1 MNEFKKI
8 LDTIKRPFKLEVK
21 GGCQDQS
28 VVDGLENYVSLWSD
42 KARAHSLNMS
52 EMRTLSELNNLF
64 ENYSNLSP
72 IERLNRI
79 QDATKLIDT
88 FNEDIQVENPDKI
101 GEELTLFT
109 SQSKPD
115 TFLPE
120 DVQSLHESVTDSE
133 LPEVDIVRDTEV
145 SDDIGML
152 KFLGTSVQYVR
163 GIGPRRAAILRETGV
178 ETLSDLLEY
187 YPRDYL
193 DRRNFKD
200 IYQVGRSGD
209 YETIQGKVV
218 NIVDFLPR
226 RRGAPKV
233 WKFMV
238 YDETAV
244 AALVAFG
251 KRGGYMQTFLK
262 VGAELVVSGK
272 FKRNYNEIQTTDFE
286 YEILSNEDVELI
298 HTGRIV
304 PKYPLTSKLNQRSI
318 RNWIKIA
325 LDEYGDSIP
334 EVLPLEI
341 RQRQSLIDRC
351 TAVKQIHFP
360 DSHQLSQTAR
370 TRLAYDELF
379 FLELG
384 LALRKKL
391 WELQEQGIAFETD
404 SELLEKFR
412 FLLPFEL
419 TNAQKRVFDEL
430 KADMEST
437 RPMNRLLQGDVGSGK
452 TVVAAMGLTIAID
465 SGYQGA
471 LMAPTEILAEQHYHT
486 LNNLLLP
493 LGLNIIL
500 LKGDMPKKEK
510 DEAYESIKNGDAHIA
525 VGTHA
530 LIQEGVE
537 FNNLGFV
544 IIDEQHRFGVIQRK
558 TLRSKGVMPDVLVM
572 TATPIPRTLALT
584 VYGDLNVSTI
594 DELPPGRRKIDTRWV
609 PEDKRQE
616 VYRFIEEQIE
626 KGRQAFLVYPL
637 VEESEKLEDIKAA
650 TEMAEHFQNDIFPHL
665 SVGLIHGRMRS
676 VEKQEIMQSF
686 KNGEIHILVSTTVIE
701 VGIDVPNASIMLI
714 EHAERFGLAQLHQL
728 RGRVGRSSHKSYCL
742 LIADPK
748 NEDALRRV
756 KVMVR
761 TNDGFKIAEEDL
773 LIRGPGE
780 FFGTRQAGMPDLK
793 VADIENDTQLLEQ
806 ARDEAFK
813 LMESDPALKD
823 PKHQMLRAVLKTKWQ
838 ENFDMVSIG

>member
-558 TLRSKGVMPDVLVM
+558 TLRSKGVMPEVLVM